1 MAVGTFFSLCSPDCP
16 KQPRTSFPFY
26 KLFYPI
32 VSAKVSGFML
42 QLLNVIEFIQ
52 LIFPQSASVR
62 KLKVS
67 LQLNGLKSVQ
77 TQSGLRILESLSY
90 TKIESINRQ
99 AEWRVLNS
107 TSRFLISDLFSR
119 ALILENQPRTSNAQ
133 N

>member
-1 MAVGTFFSLCSPDCP
+1 MAIGTFFSLCSPDCP

-67 LQLNGLKSVQ
+67 LQLNGLKSV
-77 TQSGLRILESLSY
+77 
-90 TKIESINRQ
+90 
-99 AEWRVLNS
+99 
-107 TSRFLISDLFSR
+107 
-119 ALILENQPRTSNAQ
+119 
-133 N
+133 